1 MIGAKDGIKSS
12 VEQEYQDFYART
24 LASYAINIEQELARK
39 LLTENDK
46 LTYYFKFNFN
56 SLLRASANERADYYN
71 KGIRGGWLSRNEA
84 RMFEDANGF
93 DGGDEYLIE
102 SNLMPSSKINEY
114 MDAKIAQL
122 MKQEKRTFT
131 GTVIARADGENMPK
145 EIGGIAAVI
154 NSVTDLGYFEEVI
167 NAGAFDYALSK
178 EYDIRC
184 LFNHE
189 AELILGRTKADT
201 CKVFVN
207 ADGNL
212 EYTWVPDYENPTHMS
227 VVRSIMRGDI
237 TQSSFA
243 FTIKEQSWTT
253 SEKYGNMGKRVITVI
268 EDLYDVSPV
277 TYPAYADTEADA
289 RSIAA
294 MRDEE
299 QEIEA
304 AKRSQASADVL
315 RLALLRYENL

>member
-1 MIGAKDGIKSS
+1 
-12 VEQEYQDFYART
+12 
-24 LASYAINIEQELARK
+24 
-39 LLTENDK
+39 
-46 LTYYFKFNFN
+46 
-56 SLLRASANERADYYN
+56 
-71 KGIRGGWLSRNEA
+71 
-84 RMFEDANGF
+84 
-93 DGGDEYLIE
+93 
-102 SNLMPSSKINEY
+102 
-114 MDAKIAQL
+114 

-243 FTIKEQSWTT
+243 FTIKEQTWTT
-253 SEKYGNMGKRVITVI
+253 SEKYGNMGKRVITII

-299 QEIEA
+299 QQIEE

-315 RLALLRYENL
+315 RLALLRYQNL

>member
-1 MIGAKDGIKSS
+1 
-12 VEQEYQDFYART
+12 
-24 LASYAINIEQELARK
+24 
-39 LLTENDK
+39 
-46 LTYYFKFNFN
+46 
-56 SLLRASANERADYYN
+56 
-71 KGIRGGWLSRNEA
+71 
-84 RMFEDANGF
+84 
-93 DGGDEYLIE
+93 
-102 SNLMPSSKINEY
+102 
-114 MDAKIAQL
+114 
-122 MKQEKRTFT
+122 MKQERRTFT
-131 GTVIARADGENMPK
+131 GTVHTRAEGEGMPK

-167 NAGAFDYALSK
+167 ERGAFDYALSK

-243 FTIKEQSWTT
+243 FTIKEQKWSDST
-253 SEKYGNMGKRVITVI
+253 KYGTMGKRTIAII

-289 RSIAA
+289 RSVVAL
-294 MRDEE
+294 RDQER
-299 QEIEA
+299 EIEE
-304 AKRSQASADVL
+304 AKRSQAAADVL
-315 RLALLRYENL
+315 KLALLRYENL

>member
-1 MIGAKDGIKSS
+1 
-12 VEQEYQDFYART
+12 
-24 LASYAINIEQELARK
+24 
-39 LLTENDK
+39 
-46 LTYYFKFNFN
+46 
-56 SLLRASANERADYYN
+56 
-71 KGIRGGWLSRNEA
+71 
-84 RMFEDANGF
+84 
-93 DGGDEYLIE
+93 
-102 SNLMPSSKINEY
+102 
-114 MDAKIAQL
+114 
-122 MKQEKRTFT
+122 MKQERRTFT
-131 GTVIARADGENMPK
+131 GTVIARSEGENMPK

-167 NAGAFDYALSK
+167 ERGAFDNALNK

-189 AELILGRTKADT
+189 AELILGRTKANT
-201 CKVFVN
+201 CNVFVN
-207 ADGNL
+207 GNGNL

-243 FTIKEQSWTT
+243 FTIKEQKW
-253 SEKYGNMGKRVITVI
+253 SESTKYGTMGKRTITMI

-289 RSIAA
+289 RSIVAL
-294 MRDEE
+294 RDQE
-299 QEIEA
+299 QEIEE

-315 RLALLRYENL
+315 KLALLRYENL

>member
-1 MIGAKDGIKSS
+1 
-12 VEQEYQDFYART
+12 
-24 LASYAINIEQELARK
+24 
-39 LLTENDK
+39 
-46 LTYYFKFNFN
+46 
-56 SLLRASANERADYYN
+56 
-71 KGIRGGWLSRNEA
+71 
-84 RMFEDANGF
+84 
-93 DGGDEYLIE
+93 
-102 SNLMPSSKINEY
+102 
-114 MDAKIAQL
+114 

-131 GTVIARADGENMPK
+131 GTVNYREDGEGMPK

-167 NAGAFDYALSK
+167 MAGAFDNALNK
-178 EYDIRC
+178 DYDIRC

-189 AELILGRTKADT
+189 AELILGRTKANT

-243 FTIKEQSWTT
+243 FTIKEQTW
-253 SEKYGNMGKRVITVI
+253 SESTKYGTMGKRTIKVI

-277 TYPAYADTEADA
+277 TYPAYEETEADA
-289 RSIAA
+289 RSIAQL
-294 MRDEE
+294 RDQEL
-299 QEIEA
+299 EIEA
-304 AKRSQASADVL
+304 AKRSNASADIL
-315 RLALLRYENL
+315 KLALARYTNY

>member
-1 MIGAKDGIKSS
+1 
-12 VEQEYQDFYART
+12 
-24 LASYAINIEQELARK
+24 
-39 LLTENDK
+39 
-46 LTYYFKFNFN
+46 
-56 SLLRASANERADYYN
+56 
-71 KGIRGGWLSRNEA
+71 
-84 RMFEDANGF
+84 
-93 DGGDEYLIE
+93 
-102 SNLMPSSKINEY
+102 
-114 MDAKIAQL
+114 
-122 MKQEKRTFT
+122 MKQERRTIT
-131 GTVIARADGENMPK
+131 GTVHARAIGDGMPK
-145 EIGGIAAVI
+145 EIGGIAAVV

-167 NAGAFDYALSK
+167 TPGAFDYALSR

-243 FTIKEQSWTT
+243 FTIKEQTWTDST
-253 SEKYGNMGKRVITVI
+253 KYGTMGKRTITMI
-268 EDLYDVSPV
+268 DELFDVSPV
-277 TYPAYADTEADA
+277 TYPAYAETEADA
-289 RSIAA
+289 RSIIK

-299 QEIEA
+299 LQIQA
-304 AKRSQASADVL
+304 AEQSQIDADILKV
-315 RLALLRYENL
+315 ALLRYKNL

>member
-1 MIGAKDGIKSS
+1 
-12 VEQEYQDFYART
+12 
-24 LASYAINIEQELARK
+24 
-39 LLTENDK
+39 
-46 LTYYFKFNFN
+46 
-56 SLLRASANERADYYN
+56 
-71 KGIRGGWLSRNEA
+71 
-84 RMFEDANGF
+84 
-93 DGGDEYLIE
+93 
-102 SNLMPSSKINEY
+102 
-114 MDAKIAQL
+114 

-131 GTVIARADGENMPK
+131 VTVIARADGENMPK

-315 RLALLRYENL
+315 RLALLRYQNL

>member
-1 MIGAKDGIKSS
+1 
-12 VEQEYQDFYART
+12 
-24 LASYAINIEQELARK
+24 
-39 LLTENDK
+39 
-46 LTYYFKFNFN
+46 
-56 SLLRASANERADYYN
+56 
-71 KGIRGGWLSRNEA
+71 
-84 RMFEDANGF
+84 
-93 DGGDEYLIE
+93 
-102 SNLMPSSKINEY
+102 
-114 MDAKIAQL
+114 
-122 MKQEKRTFT
+122 MKQERRTFT
-131 GTVIARADGENMPK
+131 GTVIARSEGENMPK

-167 NAGAFDYALSK
+167 ERGAFDNALNK

-189 AELILGRTKADT
+189 AELILGRTKANT
-201 CKVFVN
+201 CNVFVN

-243 FTIKEQSWTT
+243 FTIKEQKW
-253 SEKYGNMGKRVITVI
+253 SESTKYGSMGKRTITII

-289 RSIAA
+289 RSVVAL
-294 MRDEE
+294 RDQER
-299 QEIEA
+299 EIEE
-304 AKRSQASADVL
+304 AKRSQAAADVL
-315 RLALLRYENL
+315 KLALLRYENL

>member
-1 MIGAKDGIKSS
+1 
-12 VEQEYQDFYART
+12 
-24 LASYAINIEQELARK
+24 
-39 LLTENDK
+39 
-46 LTYYFKFNFN
+46 
-56 SLLRASANERADYYN
+56 
-71 KGIRGGWLSRNEA
+71 
-84 RMFEDANGF
+84 
-93 DGGDEYLIE
+93 
-102 SNLMPSSKINEY
+102 
-114 MDAKIAQL
+114 
-122 MKQEKRTFT
+122 MKQERRTFT
-131 GTVIARADGENMPK
+131 GTVHTRADGEGMPK
-145 EIGGIAAVI
+145 EIGGIAAVV
-154 NSVTDLGYFEEVI
+154 NSATDLGYFEEVI
-167 NAGAFDYALSK
+167 LPGAFDYALSK

-243 FTIKEQSWTT
+243 FTIKEQTW
-253 SEKYGNMGKRVITVI
+253 SESTKYGSMGKRTITVI

-289 RSIAA
+289 RSIVAL
-294 MRDEE
+294 RDQER
-299 QEIEA
+299 EIEE
-304 AKRSQASADVL
+304 AKRSQAAADVIK
-315 RLALLRYENL
+315 LALARYNNY

>member
-1 MIGAKDGIKSS
+1 
-12 VEQEYQDFYART
+12 
-24 LASYAINIEQELARK
+24 
-39 LLTENDK
+39 
-46 LTYYFKFNFN
+46 
-56 SLLRASANERADYYN
+56 
-71 KGIRGGWLSRNEA
+71 
-84 RMFEDANGF
+84 
-93 DGGDEYLIE
+93 
-102 SNLMPSSKINEY
+102 
-114 MDAKIAQL
+114 
-122 MKQEKRTFT
+122 MKQERRTFT
-131 GTVIARADGENMPK
+131 GTVIARSEGENMPK

-167 NAGAFDYALSK
+167 ERGAFDNALNK

-189 AELILGRTKADT
+189 AELILGRTKANT
-201 CKVFVN
+201 CNVFVN

-243 FTIKEQSWTT
+243 FTIKEQNW
-253 SEKYGNMGKRVITVI
+253 SESSKYGSMGKRSITVI

-289 RSIAA
+289 RSIVA

-299 QEIEA
+299 REIES
-304 AKRSQASADVL
+304 AKQSQAAADIL
-315 RLALLRYENL
+315 KLALLRYENL

>member
-1 MIGAKDGIKSS
+1 
-12 VEQEYQDFYART
+12 
-24 LASYAINIEQELARK
+24 
-39 LLTENDK
+39 
-46 LTYYFKFNFN
+46 
-56 SLLRASANERADYYN
+56 
-71 KGIRGGWLSRNEA
+71 
-84 RMFEDANGF
+84 
-93 DGGDEYLIE
+93 
-102 SNLMPSSKINEY
+102 
-114 MDAKIAQL
+114 
-122 MKQEKRTFT
+122 MKQERRTFT
-131 GTVIARADGENMPK
+131 GTVIARSEGENMPK

-167 NAGAFDYALSK
+167 ERGAFDYALSK

-189 AELILGRTKADT
+189 AELILGRTLSGT
-201 CKVFVN
+201 CNVFVN
-207 ADGNL
+207 GDGNL

-243 FTIKEQSWTT
+243 FTIKEQKWSDST
-253 SEKYGNMGKRVITVI
+253 KYGTMGKRTITVI

-289 RSIAA
+289 RSIVA

-299 QEIEA
+299 REIES
-304 AKRSQASADVL
+304 AKQSQASADIL
-315 RLALLRYENL
+315 KLALLRYENL